1 VPLRRISGNHP
12 GGKIGGPQTPGRQHG
27 LSFEEDRTMS
37 QAVIGAEV
45 PWFRLLNRSQWNTLI
60 ASNLGWMFDGYETF
74 ALVMVLGAALRQ
86 LLEPS
91 QFSQIPVY
99 AGLLVALTLLGW
111 GIGGLLGGVLAD
123 YLGRKRTML
132 MAILAYSIM
141 TGLSAFAWDWLSF
154 AILRFLVGL
163 AIGSEWVTGA
173 SIVSELW
180 PDRARG
186 RGVGLMQCGLGVG
199 FFLASFAWLF
209 VGAMG
214 PGAWRYMFLIGV
226 LPALLTLWIRRSIPE
241 SERWERV
248 AKERQVATERKRSG
262 AMLGAQDR
270 ALTRFTVADLF
281 AEPEIRR
288 RIILAFL
295 ISLASTFA
303 FWGISAWIPPYVG
316 SAAAAAGLSNQEWQS
331 YSGMVLNGIAVVGY
345 AAFGFFADAFGRKST
360 TIGYVIGSLASVVLL
375 FWWADS
381 LTVMLI
387 GAGLAGFFV
396 SGQYTWMAAW
406 LPELFPTRMRATAAG
421 FVFNTPRLIAW
432 TGPLLS
438 GWIIANL
445 GGFSHAALAISLVY
459 ILSLVAA
466 PFLPETL
473 GRPLPE

>member
-1 VPLRRISGNHP
+1 
-12 GGKIGGPQTPGRQHG
+12 
-27 LSFEEDRTMS
+27 MS
-37 QAVIGAEV
+37 QAVIAAET
-45 PWFRLLNRSQWNTLI
+45 PWYRLLNRSQWNTLI

-74 ALVMVLGAALRQ
+74 ALVMAIGSALRQ
-86 LLEPS
+86 LLDPS
-91 QFSQIPVY
+91 QYSQIPTY
-99 AGLLVALTLLGW
+99 AGTVIGLTLLGW
-111 GIGGLLGGVLAD
+111 GVGGLIGGVLAD

-132 MAILAYSIM
+132 LAILAYSIM
-141 TGLSAFAWDWLSF
+141 TGLSAFAWDWVSF
-154 AILRFLVGL
+154 AVLRFLVGV

-173 SIVSELW
+173 SIVAELW

-199 FFLASFAWLF
+199 FFLASFAWLY

-214 PGAWRYMFLIGV
+214 PNAWRYMFLIGV
-226 LPALLTLWIRRSIPE
+226 LPALLTLWVRRAIPE

-248 AKERQVATERKRSG
+248 NDQRQAALERKRSG
-262 AMLGAQDR
+262 AALGAQDA
-270 ALTRFTVADLF
+270 ALARFTVTDLF

-288 RIILAFL
+288 RVMLGFAM
-295 ISLASTFA
+295 SLATTFA
-303 FWGISAWIPPYVG
+303 FWGISAWIPPYIGAV
-316 SAAAAAGLSNQEWQS
+316 ATKAGLSNQEWQS
-331 YSGMVLNGIAVVGY
+331 YAGMALNGTAVIGY
-345 AAFGFFADAFGRKST
+345 AAFGFLADAFGRKSV
-360 TIGYVIGSLASVVLL
+360 TISYVIGSLLSVLLL
-375 FWWADS
+375 FWWAED

-387 GAGLAGFFV
+387 GAGLCGAFV

-432 TGPLLS
+432 LGPMIS

-459 ILSLVAA
+459 VLSLAAA

-473 GRPLPE
+473 GKPLPA